1 MKDEIEK
8 VKNRAD
14 SIIGNKKIVTL
25 INEADLI
32 TKINDI
38 ANNVDETNIYLEKES
53 TNTGDNFRFSK
64 KLIEKE
70 KLETQKEDMTFLKNL
85 AKELREQQVR
95 ITDQSN
101 PPLFVISTELGND
114 IYFLTRKA
122 LEDYSNFNIKDNKK
136 VVEIPSNR
144 SVELSKLLDIIKRN
158 F

>member
-1 MKDEIEK
+1 MKDKIEK

-38 ANNVDETNIYLEKES
+38 ANNVDETNYYIYDKTLDAIE
-53 TNTGDNFRFSK
+53 NY
-64 KLIEKE
+64 LIEKE

>member
-14 SIIGNKKIVTL
+14 KMIENKKIVTL
-25 INEADLI
+25 INESELI

-38 ANNVDETNIYLEKES
+38 ANNVNETNYYIYDKTLDAIEKY
-53 TNTGDNFRFSK
+53 
-64 KLIEKE
+64 LIEKE
-70 KLETQKEDMTFLKNL
+70 KLETQKEDMTFLRNL

-95 ITDQSN
+95 ITDPSN
-101 PPLFVISTELGND
+101 PPLFLISTELSND

-122 LEDYSNFNIKDNKK
+122 LEDYSKFNIKDNKK

-144 SVELSKLLDIIKRN
+144 SVELSRLLDIIKRN

>member
-14 SIIGNKKIVTL
+14 KMIGNKKIVTL
-25 INEADLI
+25 INEAELI

-38 ANNVDETNIYLEKES
+38 ANNVDETNYYIYDKTLDAIEKY
-53 TNTGDNFRFSK
+53 
-64 KLIEKE
+64 LIEKE
-70 KLETQKEDMTFLKNL
+70 KLETQKEDMTFLRNL

-122 LEDYSNFNIKDNKK
+122 LEDYSKFNIKNNKK